1 MGIRKEVKHMYT
13 TSDLYD
19 IASLYYMQSCIGYG
33 YEHRPDHKARYA
45 HRCLLYT
52 IAANMIYEGRY

>member
-1 MGIRKEVKHMYT
+1 MYT
-13 TSDLYD
+13 CSDLCD
-19 IASLYYMQSCIGYG
+19 IVSLYYTQAFMAYYFPVRSNNKLLSANY
-33 YEHRPDHKARYA
+33 YRLLSA

>member
-1 MGIRKEVKHMYT
+1 MYT

-19 IASLYYMQSCIGYG
+19 IASLYYTQTFMAY
-33 YEHRPDHKARYA
+33 YVPARRNNKRLYA
-45 HRCLLYT
+45 RRCLLYT

>member
-1 MGIRKEVKHMYT
+1 MYT
-13 TSDLYD
+13 TSDLCD
-19 IASLYYMQSCIGYG
+19 IVSLYYTQAFKAYYFPARSNNKLLSARLYMQLS
-33 YEHRPDHKARYA
+33 A

>member
-1 MGIRKEVKHMYT
+1 MYT
-13 TSDLYD
+13 ISDLYE
-19 IASLYYMQSCIGYG
+19 IVSLYYTQAYTAYYMHAYKLYYIPPRRNCKQL
-33 YEHRPDHKARYA
+33 YA